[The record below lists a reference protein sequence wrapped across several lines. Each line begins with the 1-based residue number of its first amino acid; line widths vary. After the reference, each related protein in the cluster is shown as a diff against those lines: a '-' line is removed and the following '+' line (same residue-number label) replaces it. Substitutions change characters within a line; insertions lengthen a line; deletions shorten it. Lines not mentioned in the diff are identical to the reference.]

1 MIPDGWNIYDFE
13 TLFQIKSGFGFKFS
27 EYKETGIPLIKIEN
41 VSHGKIEW
49 NSISYLPETYQEK
62 YSDLLL
68 RENDV
73 VVALNRPITQNKL
86 NIARITN
93 KDLPSILYQRVGKI
107 ISLKQIV
114 DKNFSY
120 YLLSDVIF
128 RFVLRGAIGSDQ
140 P

>member
-1 MIPDGWNIYDFE
+1 MFLTGKLNRILFLIYQKPIKKNIA
-13 TLFQIKSGFGFKFS
+13 ISC
-27 EYKETGIPLIKIEN
+27 
-41 VSHGKIEW
+41 
-49 NSISYLPETYQEK
+49 SYLPETYQEK